1 MPCSTASCKS
11 CREAHHTYR
20 FTIRCLLLVYGHTSC
35 SQPSNAARCVF
46 TDPEAVR
53 LPALPSHLDPL
64 SLLCSAACCYSDSW
78 VAAAVC
84 ACSAITRARAR
95 RACRCG
101 PHKCQPRFDQARQCP
116 RPHLAGCGH
125 TSQSHRRR
133 LLSWASCSSTW
144 DGVSGALLVE
154 PSLSYTHVFSRA
166 LLHAGACSRS
176 GRWPP
181 RRACVEDLTASRPA
195 AACCV
200 PVWRWQYMTVSAS
213 CGPSMTCCAALL
225 QAVRWQTVPRG
236 AHTLQ
241 GDGSR
246 AGKFV
251 L

>member
-1 MPCSTASCKS
+1 LPCSTASCKS

-125 TSQSHRRR
+125 TSQSPQAQAAELGVVFLDLGWCERCLVGGAFVIVHAC
-133 LLSWASCSSTW
+133 LL
-144 DGVSGALLVE
+144 
-154 PSLSYTHVFSRA
+154 P
-166 LLHAGACSRS
+166 
-176 GRWPP
+176 
-181 RRACVEDLTASRPA
+181 RPA
-195 AACCV
+195 ACRGMQS
-200 PVWRWQYMTVSAS
+200 VWPMAT
-213 CGPSMTCCAALL
+213 
-225 QAVRWQTVPRG
+225 QAG
-236 AHTLQ
+236 MC
-241 GDGSR
+241 
-246 AGKFV
+246 
-251 L
+251 